1 MASSKLVGEV
11 ALISDT
17 LATDIVPPSRRWC
30 AFCDTT
36 IYRRSGGAAIPGATA
51 EPARVDLHVP
61 DYTPLHMAVAERNV
75 LAIRILL
82 DAGADRERRTRI
94 DECETP
100 LEMAKA
106 AGLAD
111 IAAMLARR

>member
-1 MASSKLVGEV
+1 
-11 ALISDT
+11 
-17 LATDIVPPSRRWC
+17 
-30 AFCDTT
+30 
-36 IYRRSGGAAIPGATA
+36 
-51 EPARVDLHVP
+51 
-61 DYTPLHMAVAERNV
+61 V